1 MSGSGISWAICKS
14 ALHSRQITMP
24 APHHSSFKFTYSVK
38 YLLAIS
44 AVVLLKCYW
53 LVHWQAAT
61 LAATCSGIGVEV
73 DGLSLGHVEELR
85 VEVKKPHQLLVA
97 IHPRQLADE
106 RVHRRQLD
114 LRYDTIRY
122 DTRCYFNVRSKAD
135 TSQLNL
141 PQGTN
146 N

>member
-1 MSGSGISWAICKS
+1 
-14 ALHSRQITMP
+14 
-24 APHHSSFKFTYSVK
+24 
-38 YLLAIS
+38 
-44 AVVLLKCYW
+44 
-53 LVHWQAAT
+53 VHWQAAT

-141 PQGTN
+141 PHGTN
-146 N
+146 NQKVLDGKN